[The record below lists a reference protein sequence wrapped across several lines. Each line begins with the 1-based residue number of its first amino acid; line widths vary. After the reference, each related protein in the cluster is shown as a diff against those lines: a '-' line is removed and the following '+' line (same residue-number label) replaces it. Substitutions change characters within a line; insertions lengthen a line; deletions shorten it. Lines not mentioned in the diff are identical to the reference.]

1 MAVISIVALFLG
13 DFVVVDPILE
23 GNKVKGEIVRIL
35 YPEQIEYL
43 KEKKLW

>member
-1 MAVISIVALFLG
+1 MVL
-13 DFVVVDPILE
+13 DPIVE
-23 GNKVKGEIVRIL
+23 GIKVKGEIVAIL